1 MRKLLASVAIATLL
15 AGCGGTQ
22 TGPST
27 ADTVIAKTATGAS
40 QITDKVI
47 ADIGGIVNTTT
58 PDLQN
63 ALKVANVKLSTGA
76 VADPDGVPCLQA
88 VLNVQS
94 DAISVLTAANAA
106 GSGLVTSTEL
116 ASIFAPNSPTYNAEK
131 QVLQAGC
138 AAKAIDVGQ
147 ALGKTLSSTADLG
160 VLIPVLAPAIQSVA
174 AGAAVAIP

>member
-1 MRKLLASVAIATLL
+1 MRKILALASLLIVAA
-15 AGCGGTQ
+15 CSGTQ

-40 QITDKVI
+40 QVTDKLI

-63 ALKVANVKLSTGA
+63 ALAVASVKLTTGA
-76 VADPDGVPCLQA
+76 MADPDGVPCLQA
-88 VLNVQS
+88 VINVQS
-94 DAISVLTAANAA
+94 DAINVLKAANAT

-138 AAKAIDVGQ
+138 AAKALDVGS
-147 ALGKTLSSTADLG
+147 ALGQSLSAVGNLG
-160 VLIPVLAPAIQSVA
+160 ALIPVLAPAISSVA